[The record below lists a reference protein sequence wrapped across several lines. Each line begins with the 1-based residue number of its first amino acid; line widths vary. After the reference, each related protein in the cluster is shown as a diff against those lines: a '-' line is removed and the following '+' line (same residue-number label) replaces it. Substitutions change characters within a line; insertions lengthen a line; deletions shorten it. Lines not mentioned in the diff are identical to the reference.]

1 MNGHRKHQPAEK
13 KMLIGNVVD
22 MGEAIN
28 TACFYLATEP
38 TVEAA
43 DKLLN
48 QLEGGAAGVRQFRK
62 MLASENDLAHVRD

>member
-1 MNGHRKHQPAEK
+1 MNGHRKHQPAEN
-13 KMLIGNVVD
+13 KMLIGNVID

-28 TACFYLATEP
+28 AACLKLASEL

-43 DKLLN
+43 DNLLYR
-48 QLEGGAAGVRQFRK
+48 LEGGAAGVRQFRK

>member
-28 TACFYLATEP
+28 AACLELASDL

-43 DKLLN
+43 DNLLYR
-48 QLEGGAAGVRQFRK
+48 LEGAATGTRQFRK
-62 MLASENDLAHVRD
+62 MLATENDPAHVRD